1 MRSTND
7 VNFLAV
13 KAPKPRRY
21 KTPTPTEQLEFTLQ
35 LHFGRDP
42 DRMKACVHRAYL
54 DLCRTLHGFRAF
66 PKATVLSRRA
76 HAKVQSSLLALSLNG
91 CVDQDSFDKWHRK
104 ACAGLCKLYT
114 DQNFKF
120 GIGQAQKWINMA
132 FKYLFVFGEE
142 KIPGYADLYKFGHV
156 PLDNWMLEKFAAHE
170 AQNLSSAW
178 SRMRDYGEYFKF
190 QSWIRRTFSD
200 SVPLA
205 VEFRM
210 YQETAGQTSS
220 PKRGA

>member
-1 MRSTND
+1 
-7 VNFLAV
+7 
-13 KAPKPRRY
+13 
-21 KTPTPTEQLEFTLQ
+21 
-35 LHFGRDP
+35 
-42 DRMKACVHRAYL
+42 MKACVHRAYL

-91 CVDQDSFDKWHRK
+91 CVDQESFDKWHRK

-142 KIPGYADLYKFGHV
+142 KIPGYAELYKFGHV

-205 VEFRM
+205 VEFHM
-210 YQETAGQTSS
+210 YQETAGQASS